1 MSGGRCSLVSSR
13 IEQFFNPDGTLIHI
27 PARQSK
33 KLEVLTFIAG
43 SFRTGIRYSEKEVNE
58 IIGKFHTDTAAI
70 RRHMIEFGIMNRD
83 SSSIYWL
90 NSKE

>member
-13 IEQFFNPDGTLIHI
+13 IVQFINPDGTLIHI

>member
-1 MSGGRCSLVSSR
+1 MITSK

-43 SFRTGIRYSEKEVNE
+43 SFSTGIRYSEKEVNE
-58 IIGKFHTDTAAI
+58 IIGKFHSDTAAI

-83 SSSIYWL
+83 SSSVYWL
-90 NSKE
+90 NLKE